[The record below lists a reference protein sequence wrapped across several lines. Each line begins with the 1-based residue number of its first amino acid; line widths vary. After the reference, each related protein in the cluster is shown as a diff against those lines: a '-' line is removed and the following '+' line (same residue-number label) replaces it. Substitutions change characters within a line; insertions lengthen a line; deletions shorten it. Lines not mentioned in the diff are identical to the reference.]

1 LPLPVEVKKVII
13 MLLIANLITCI
24 CAFIGFVYGIVK
36 FFKPKKAVY
45 AQMITLSVG
54 CMAFGRLY
62 QVVRLLTEGDITDSF
77 QLGILGFIG
86 SLLFLF
92 SANFGA
98 MDSLADDGSKKFI
111 KYRIIPFAAPV
122 VLVAVYLI
130 FAFLLIIKGGAFII
144 GAVITFFA
152 AQASYFNLKHLI
164 FPDVDYGVIKCLKP
178 YNLIALIYSLTCVLE
193 IVFINSENGI
203 AVLIIGLI
211 MSGLLIAIV
220 PSVER
225 GMKKWTI

>member
-1 LPLPVEVKKVII
+1 MPLPVEVKKVII

-24 CAFIGFVYGIVK
+24 CAFIGFIYGIVK

-111 KYRIIPFAAPV
+111 KYRIIPFAAPA
-122 VLVAVYLI
+122 VLVAIYLI
-130 FAFLLIIKGGAFII
+130 FAFLLIINGGAFII

>member
-1 LPLPVEVKKVII
+1 MPLPVEVKKVII

-24 CAFIGFVYGIVK
+24 CAFIGFIYGIVK

-111 KYRIIPFAAPV
+111 KYRIIPFAAPA
-122 VLVAVYLI
+122 VLVAIYLI
-130 FAFLLIIKGGAFII
+130 FAFLLIIKGRAFII

>member
-1 LPLPVEVKKVII
+1 MPLPVEVKKVII

-77 QLGILGFIG
+77 QLGILGVIG

-111 KYRIIPFAAPV
+111 KYRIIPFAAPA
-122 VLVAVYLI
+122 VLAAVYLI

-144 GAVITFFA
+144 GAVIMLFA